1 MPGPMLHAAFSG
13 GWGALGDGS
22 TMLMADHVQ
31 LEMLGLIQ
39 LQWRQLWLKPCMCTR
54 TTPRPYWDEGHDC
67 SIDTMHPSLVLMLP
81 CYTCNGTS

>member
-39 LQWRQLWLKPCMCTR
+39 LQWRQLWLKPCTCMRSTS
-54 TTPRPYWDEGHDC
+54 TPYWAV
-67 SIDTMHPSLVLMLP
+67 IAQLLAMHPSLALLLP
-81 CYTCNGTS
+81 SYAWYGTS